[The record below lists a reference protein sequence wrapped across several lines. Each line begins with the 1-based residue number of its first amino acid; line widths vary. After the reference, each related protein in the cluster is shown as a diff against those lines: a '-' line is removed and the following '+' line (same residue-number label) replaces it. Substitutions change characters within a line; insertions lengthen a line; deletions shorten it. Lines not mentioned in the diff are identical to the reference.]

1 MAWELPYT
9 SSIKD
14 MPFLFA
20 EMRRTAQL
28 ICEGNTRDDVIK
40 LSMKSNIYQ
49 IEKEK
54 RRRDLPLRMF
64 KRLGTIDIP
73 LLHILADGRD
83 DDAKL
88 IAFLALIKSDRLLFE
103 FMREV
108 YTDKFQTGQMEIS
121 DKDFFY
127 FIERKAQNSDTVAG
141 WTSNNLIHIR
151 NTYKNI
157 LCEAGLA
164 KRSGKSLLIQKPICG
179 QQLYDLA
186 GGKNEIFAKAMLLEV

>member
-1 MAWELPYT
+1 MAWKKPYT

-28 ICEGNTRDDVIK
+28 LCEGNSRDDIIK

-49 IEKEK
+49 LEKEK
-54 RRRDLPLRMF
+54 RRRDLPLRML
-64 KRLGTIDIP
+64 KRLGTIDMP
-73 LLHILADGRD
+73 LLRVLADGCD

-108 YTDKFQTGQMEIS
+108 YADKFQAGQMEIN
-121 DKDFFY
+121 DRDFLD

-141 WTSNNLIHIR
+141 WTSNNLVRVR
-151 NTYKNI
+151 NTFKNI
-157 LCEAGLA
+157 LCQAGLA
-164 KRSGKSLLIQKPICG
+164 KRSGKSLLIQKPVCD
-179 QQLYDLA
+179 QQIYNLA
-186 GGKNEIFAKAMLLEV
+186 GGENEIFAKAMLLEV